1 MEAADVLKAISDKR
15 SLEVFKIVALA
26 TQDSNFLISKT
37 NLTRKQYYSRVSR
50 LMNTGLIKRKN
61 GKLTLSTLGKVI
73 YYTTVMQIEIAMNNY
88 WKFKAIDLFEISNY
102 FLAEEL
108 EKVIDK
114 FIDNQEFKT
123 VLVSNIK
130 SKSHQSL
137 LMLHN
142 TRSRAI

>member
-1 MEAADVLKAISDKR
+1 MEAADVLKAISDNR
-15 SLEVFKIVALA
+15 SLEVFKIVALS

-50 LMNTGLIKRKN
+50 LMNAGLIKRKN
-61 GKLTLSTLGKVI
+61 GKLTLSTFGKII
-73 YYTTVMQIEIAMNNY
+73 YYTTVMQIENAMNNY
-88 WKFKAIDLFEISNY
+88 WKFKAIDSFEISNY

-142 TRSRAI
+142 TRSRAT